1 MPHRLAVRFALSL
14 LPAFLPPLT
23 AWTALPAQGP
33 ALRAVEPGEVGCDAA
48 GLRSAAQVVA
58 DAVANGDVLGAVVL
72 VARGDAVLLHEAFG
86 WRDVDATLPMQTDTL
101 FRMASNTKAATAAAV
116 LALVADGEL
125 ALDDPAARFLPGFAA
140 GDAAKITVRH
150 LLTHSSGLR
159 IDSLFV
165 VPLMKPSDEHPDAP
179 NLVLEA
185 QRFGAIGPREQPGAT
200 YAYSNPGY
208 NTLAAIVEVA
218 AGRPF
223 AAFCRERFY
232 EPLGMRDTC
241 HHETVADNDRM
252 AMVVEKATDG
262 TWRVEWRPGG
272 APTVPFVRGSGGLIS
287 TAADFARF
295 CRLWLDDG
303 LVGGAPGR
311 RLLPAE
317 LVRLATTNQIAH
329 IEKGRYGFG
338 WVAEGDGVF
347 SHGGSDGTWAW
358 CDRRRDL
365 VGLVF
370 TQTQG
375 PAPDD
380 ARRDFR
386 AKVDAAVPPR

>member
-1 MPHRLAVRFALSL
+1 MLRRLVVRFALSS
-14 LPAFLPPLT
+14 LPAVLLSAT
-23 AWTALPAQGP
+23 ALQALPAQGP
-33 ALRAVEPGEVGCDAA
+33 ALRAVEPGEVGCDAG
-48 GLRSAAQVVA
+48 GLRAAAQVVA
-58 DAVANGDVLGAVVL
+58 DAVAGGDVLGAVVL

-86 WRDVDATLPMQTDTL
+86 WRDVDATLPMQQDTL
-101 FRMASNTKAATAAAV
+101 FRMASNTKAVTAAAV
-116 LALVADGEL
+116 LALVADGKL
-125 ALDDPAARFLPGFAA
+125 ALDDPAARFLPGFAE
-140 GDAAKITVRH
+140 GEAAKITVRH
-150 LLTHSSGLR
+150 LLTHTSGLR

-165 VPLMKPSDEHPDAP
+165 MPLTKPSDEHPDAP

-185 QRFGAIGPREQPGAT
+185 DRFGAIGPREEPGAT

-208 NTLAAIVEVA
+208 NALAAIVEVA
-218 AGRPF
+218 SGQPF
-223 AAFCRERFY
+223 AAFCRARFY
-232 EPLGMRDTC
+232 EPLGMSDTC
-241 HHETVADNDRM
+241 HHETVADNGRM
-252 AMVVEKATDG
+252 SAVVAKAKDG
-262 TWRVEWRPGG
+262 AWRVEWRPGG

-303 LVGGAPGR
+303 LVGGASGR

-317 LVRLATTNQIAH
+317 LVRQATTNQITH

-375 PAPDD
+375 QALDA

-386 AKVDAAVPPR
+386 AKVAAAVPPR